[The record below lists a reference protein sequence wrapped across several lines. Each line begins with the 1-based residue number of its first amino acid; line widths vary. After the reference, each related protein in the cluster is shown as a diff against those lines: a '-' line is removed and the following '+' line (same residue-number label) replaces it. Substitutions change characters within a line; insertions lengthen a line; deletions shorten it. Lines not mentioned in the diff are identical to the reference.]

1 MSLWLARAVLV
12 LSWVAPVPSVKQ
24 FKPKN
29 NLPLLDD
36 YSVPAPADF
45 WQQFPVN
52 KLTER
57 PALIDHVKLR
67 ALAEKVGISGRSAE
81 EVYAALE
88 HGADI
93 GCVGDCRA
101 ASRSGNSP
109 SSFEYGRQV
118 TDAVATWIKKGFV
131 RGPVDLAA
139 VPAQAKVNGIM
150 CRPKPDGSVR
160 VILNMSAPA
169 GNSVNDGID
178 ADMFPAVM
186 SSTAKWLA
194 VLYRAGRNC
203 NIMKIDWADAYKHV
217 PVRAADLPLQW
228 FCWLGRAFQ
237 ELCLIFGT
245 ASSVGLYDMVAKL
258 VLQIV
263 LAICRMPA
271 EWVCQHLDD
280 VCAAAPH
287 GSPLLHEFEQTYRKV
302 ADQVGVRLAPTDD
315 PEKAFSACKAGTV
328 LGVHYDTANWTW
340 SIPQEKLI
348 RVVAQIDA
356 AAAREHVEQK
366 EMASLCG
373 RILHYAPLVP
383 AGRFNLDHI
392 IRGCH
397 ESEDKKHQVNMSP
410 QIRRQLFFWRTIL
423 VTCNQEMRIPD
434 PDNSVPV
441 WAIDV
446 FTDAAGG
453 SADQPARGCG
463 IVSGEHW
470 AFVKWSKHINYGGTD
485 DSGRK
490 IGRKLSA
497 LELVGPLVAIAAGH
511 SWCRNRQV
519 RIWVDNIGSVQIW
532 RKGYST
538 SCRLSTTLVK
548 AISTVAASIGCR
560 VHIRK
565 IRRCSDTGAKMAD
578 ALSKGDFKDFW
589 RTADESGWSLFEE
602 PMKIPG
608 SILHWV
614 ADPKEDDDLG
624 RKIVEELLPDGEF
637 LGYNC

>member
-1 MSLWLARAVLV
+1 MCSTQAYTALLGLLYHALVSVPLCLGFSPAVKNRMSLWLARAVLV
-12 LSWVAPVPSVKQ
+12 LSWVAPVPAVKQ

-36 YSVPAPADF
+36 YSVPAPAAF

-217 PVRAADLPLQW
+217 PVRAADLPL
-228 FCWLGRAFQ
+228 
-237 ELCLIFGT
+237 
-245 ASSVGLYDMVAKL
+245 
-258 VLQIV
+258 
-263 LAICRMPA
+263 
-271 EWVCQHLDD
+271 
-280 VCAAAPH
+280 
-287 GSPLLHEFEQTYRKV
+287 
-302 ADQVGVRLAPTDD
+302 
-315 PEKAFSACKAGTV
+315 
-328 LGVHYDTANWTW
+328 
-340 SIPQEKLI
+340 
-348 RVVAQIDA
+348 
-356 AAAREHVEQK
+356 
-366 EMASLCG
+366 
-373 RILHYAPLVP
+373 
-383 AGRFNLDHI
+383 
-392 IRGCH
+392 
-397 ESEDKKHQVNMSP
+397 
-410 QIRRQLFFWRTIL
+410 
-423 VTCNQEMRIPD
+423 EMRIPD